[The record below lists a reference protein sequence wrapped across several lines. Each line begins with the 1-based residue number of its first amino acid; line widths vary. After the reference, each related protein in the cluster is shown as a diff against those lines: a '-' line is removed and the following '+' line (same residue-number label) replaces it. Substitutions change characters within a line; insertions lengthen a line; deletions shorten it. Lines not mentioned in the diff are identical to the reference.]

1 MFTDSVSL
9 KPTELQFQLSWQIA
23 PTESQVANALL
34 PAVRQQGGLWAREG
48 DGTYRAVGHGCTMR
62 TWVTKAIGPSI
73 YNADSETI
81 AASDPEE
88 LNRVKQNFLIKK
100 LGLKDGPDLDKALEE
115 VITAIGKYNKNKYR
129 VLVYALLAKKFKKES
144 VYQ

>member
-1 MFTDSVSL
+1 MSKLDEKIAAYVAESKKLGLSL
-9 KPTELQFQLSWQIA
+9 DEAFIA
-23 PTESQVANALL
+23 K
-34 PAVRQQGGLWAREG
+34 
-48 DGTYRAVGHGCTMR
+48 
-62 TWVTKAIGPSI
+62 VTKGIGPSI
-73 YNADSETI
+73 YNADSETV

-115 VITAIGKYNKNKYR
+115 VITAIGKSNKNKYR
-129 VLVYALLAKKFKKES
+129 VLVYALLATKFKKES